1 MDKRFLKGLVQAPGK
16 VFYGWWIVAVGVT
29 FEALMFGF
37 YSRGFTIYV
46 IPIQKDLRISR
57 AAISLA
63 EGLGRLAAGLL
74 SPVVGY
80 LIDRLGLRRMLT
92 ASAVLMGLGFIILS
106 FSPNYTYFLVVY
118 IMLLATA
125 GRGGFNNAHL
135 STVNRWFRRKR
146 SLTMSLVSAG
156 QGLGCAAITPLVA
169 LMVFGLGWQTSALI
183 SGIVIMVVLAP
194 LGRLLR
200 PSPESMG
207 LLPDGYQGDAAQAQL
222 EMEQRQAERVG
233 EGATAAARLRAPPTQ
248 TPMEP
253 EFTAKEAMKTLSYWL
268 FVFTVGLRSICH
280 SAVMFHLVPMMV
292 WAGSSERTAAF
303 FVSLLCF
310 NSLVFNPAA
319 GLVGDRWPKQRIC
332 AAAMVSGALS
342 MVVLLYGDG
351 QIWVLALFV
360 FLLSLTETANP
371 LTWAMV
377 ADLFGSRSFGTL
389 RGLQQL
395 PNYLMST
402 PAPVLAG
409 LVFDQTGSYRWA
421 IIPLAILYG
430 LSAFFYWTL
439 PRPKMPVR
447 VPPPYTPPRG

>member
-1 MDKRFLKGLVQAPGK
+1 MDKRSPIGLFKAPGK

-29 FEALMFGF
+29 FEALVFGF
-37 YSRGFTIYV
+37 YARGFTIYV
-46 IPIQKDLRISR
+46 IPIQNDLRISR

-63 EGLGRLAAGLL
+63 EGLGRLAAGIL
-74 SPVVGY
+74 SPIVGY
-80 LIDRLGLRRMLT
+80 LIDRLGSRRMLT
-92 ASAVLMGLGFIILS
+92 AGAVMMGLGFIIIS

-118 IMLLATA
+118 ILLLASA

-146 SLTMSLVSAG
+146 SLTMSIVSAG

-183 SGIVIMVVLAP
+183 SGTVIMVVLAP

-207 LLPDGYQGDAAQAQL
+207 LLPDGYQGDAAQASL
-222 EMEQRQAERVG
+222 ELEQGQGERVG
-233 EGATAAARLRAPPTQ
+233 LGSPGPARLRVPPSQ
-248 TPMEP
+248 TPTEP
-253 EFTAKEAMKTLSYWL
+253 DFTATEAMKTFSYWL

-292 WAGSSERTAAF
+292 SAGSSERTAAF

-310 NSLVFNPAA
+310 NTLVFNPAA

-421 IIPLAILYG
+421 SSPLPYCTG
-430 LSAFFYWTL
+430 CPPSFTGSF
-439 PRPKMPVR
+439 PGPKCP
-447 VPPPYTPPRG
+447 